1 MFNGFVFMF
10 ARVAAWHVTQTQLST
25 ELKSSL
31 LSWTVSVVM
40 HHSTL
45 EYIHNGRAS
54 SLKVSKSRHNYY
66 TQQIYKIVLRYC
78 RITLALQFLALNSFL
93 LCMHGAAYEVHTFPL
108 VTYYVLG
115 AEYVCVCVC
124 KSLCVYGF
132 RTHLSKKTTTVR
144 LV

>member
-1 MFNGFVFMF
+1 M
-10 ARVAAWHVTQTQLST
+10 
-25 ELKSSL
+25 
-31 LSWTVSVVM
+31 
-40 HHSTL
+40 
-45 EYIHNGRAS
+45 
-54 SLKVSKSRHNYY
+54 
-66 TQQIYKIVLRYC
+66 LRYC

-132 RTHLSKKTTTVR
+132 RMHLSKKNDYRKAGLTQGFALER
-144 LV
+144 LPEACTFGGAI